1 MQLRQNDIPLSKQK
15 NTKINF
21 SKMLSSKYFNNNIIQ
36 IQMAL
41 NKNRIIP
48 LDYLI
53 HRIKPKINTYI
64 IKKPLKKNNESNID
78 RNISERYKNS
88 NYFNNRIYSLNENY
102 TINTIY
108 KNNISKKNKKIKT
121 YIDKII
127 SPKKGD
133 LNFYVI
139 NNIINKDKQEKKKS
153 KKKKN

>member
-64 IKKPLKKNNESNID
+64 IKKPLKK
-78 RNISERYKNS
+78 K
-88 NYFNNRIYSLNENY
+88 
-102 TINTIY
+102 
-108 KNNISKKNKKIKT
+108 
-121 YIDKII
+121 
-127 SPKKGD
+127 
-133 LNFYVI
+133 
-139 NNIINKDKQEKKKS
+139 
-153 KKKKN
+153 